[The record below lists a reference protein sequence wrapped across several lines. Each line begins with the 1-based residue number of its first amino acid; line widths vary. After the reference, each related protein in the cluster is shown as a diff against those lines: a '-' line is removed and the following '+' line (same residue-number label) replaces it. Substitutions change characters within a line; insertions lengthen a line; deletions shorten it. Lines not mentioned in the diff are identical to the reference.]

1 MIAVFESRRRELQ
14 ARRDYL
20 RPRLIEVGIN
30 IPVTPQGAYYLYA
43 DCSRFTQDSYGF
55 AFDLLARAGV
65 AITLGIDFGRFQPKR
80 HVWFADTT
88 SIEKLAEGI
97 DRLRRALD

>member
-1 MIAVFESRRRELQ
+1 MIAVFESRRRERQ

-20 RPRLIEVGIN
+20 RPRLIELGFN
-30 IPVTPQGAYYLYA
+30 IPVTPQGAFYRYA
-43 DCSRFTQDSYGF
+43 HCSRFTQDSYGF

-80 HVWFADTT
+80 HVRFADTS
-88 SIEKLAEGI
+88 SIEKLTEGV
-97 DRLRRALD
+97 DRLHQALG